1 MKILVVAATETEISP
16 FIRFNQTADVLITG
30 IGIAHT
36 IYHLL
41 KKLLVSSYDLVVQ
54 AGVAGTFTTS
64 ISHGEVVLVNKDTF
78 GDLGIFENE
87 KFRTIF
93 EAGLLTSE
101 PPFENGWLPNHNHV
115 LEDSALKKVAG
126 ITIQTISDSQ
136 AQKNQLVQK
145 FEPDIES
152 MEGAAFHYVCL
163 QQQVP
168 FIQMRSISN
177 DVGIRDK
184 SKWHLH
190 EAITT
195 LNIEVKNLL
204 EQYI

>member
-1 MKILVVAATETEISP
+1 MKILVVAATATEISP
-16 FIRFNQTADVLITG
+16 FIRDNKTADVLITG

-36 IYHLL
+36 MYHLT
-41 KKLLVSSYDLVVQ
+41 KKLLESKYDLVIQ

-64 ISHGEVVLVNKDTF
+64 VLPGEVVLVNKDTF

-87 KFRTIF
+87 KFKTLF
-93 EAGLLTSE
+93 ETGLLSSE
-101 PPFENGWLPNHNHV
+101 PPFENGWLANHNPL
-115 LEDSALKKVAG
+115 LEDSALKKVTG

-136 AQKNQLVQK
+136 AQKFQLMQK
-145 FEPDIES
+145 FEAEIES
-152 MEGAAFHYVCL
+152 MEGAGFHYVCL
-163 QQQVP
+163 QQQIP

-190 EAITT
+190 DAITR
-195 LNIEVKNLL
+195 LNIEIKNLL
-204 EQYI
+204 EQYS